1 MFTGEYEF
9 SKATQRMIRLV
20 HRTTAIRRS
29 DLPYVY
35 ISKEQYKRLG
45 GVIPREG
52 EALPGP
58 TRIRITVETEE
69 EPDDG

>member
-1 MFTGEYEF
+1 MFEGTYEYAK
-9 SKATQRMIRLV
+9 STQRMITLV
-20 HRTTAIRRS
+20 HRTEAIRRS
-29 DLPYVY
+29 DVPYVY
-35 ISKEQYKRLG
+35 VSKELYKRLG

-69 EPDDG
+69 EPEDE